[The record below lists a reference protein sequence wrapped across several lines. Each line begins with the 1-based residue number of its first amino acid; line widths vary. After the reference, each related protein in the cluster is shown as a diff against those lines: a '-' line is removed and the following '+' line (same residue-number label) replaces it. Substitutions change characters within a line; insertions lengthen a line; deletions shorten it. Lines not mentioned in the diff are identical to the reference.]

1 MLVYL
6 FRMSDAV
13 SGAELALSR
22 AYMAL
27 DKAKGTD
34 REKAARERVR
44 VAEEQL
50 ARAQANPIGEDEQ
63 QCCGRPM
70 FWANG
75 GWQCAIGHD

>member
-1 MLVYL
+1 MLYML
-6 FRMSDAV
+6 GMSEAV
-13 SGAELALSR
+13 TGAQLALAR
-22 AYMAL
+22 ALMAL

-34 REKAARERVR
+34 REDAARKQVK

-50 ARAQANPIGEDEQ
+50 ALAEANPIGEDQQ